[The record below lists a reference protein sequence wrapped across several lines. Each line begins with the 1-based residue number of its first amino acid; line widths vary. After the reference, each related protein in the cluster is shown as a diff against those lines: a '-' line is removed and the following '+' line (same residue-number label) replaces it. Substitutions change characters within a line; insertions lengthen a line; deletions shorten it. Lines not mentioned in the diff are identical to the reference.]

1 MTATENKSDGS
12 AADQKI
18 VMSRVFNAPGPRVWQ
33 ALTNLNQMKQWY
45 FEELSA
51 FKPEVG
57 FQTQFNVHWEG
68 NDYLHIWKITEVVP
82 EKRITYSWKYA
93 GIPGESF
100 VTFELAPEGNEK
112 TRLTLTH
119 TGLET
124 FDPDKHPNYA
134 RKNFVGGWT
143 HFMDSALPEFL
154 EKKAAK

>member
-1 MTATENKSDGS
+1 MTTTKNKSDTPN
-12 AADQKI
+12 DQEI
-18 VMSRVFNAPGPRVWQ
+18 VISRVFNAPVPRVWQ
-33 ALTNLNQMKQWY
+33 ALTELDAMKQWY

-68 NDYLHIWKITEVVP
+68 TDYMHVWKITEVVP

-93 GIPGESF
+93 AIPGESF

-119 TGLET
+119 VGLET

-154 EKKAAK
+154 EKKTEK